1 MLTIV
6 VAKALQSTRDDRVKL
21 FLEDAM
27 SVMREQCSSFLYAKN
42 LRTIFK
48 KLSTQWYSED
58 TIMDNTQVSDEEQNS
73 EKDVFDF
80 DKYDHDVTHMDIVTR
95 PSLKR
100 KASTVSIKKD
110 LEPLLLS
117 IHSQEVEDED
127 FDMEFTL

>member
-1 MLTIV
+1 
-6 VAKALQSTRDDRVKL
+6 
-21 FLEDAM
+21 
-27 SVMREQCSSFLYAKN
+27 
-42 LRTIFK
+42 
-48 KLSTQWYSED
+48 
-58 TIMDNTQVSDEEQNS
+58 MDNTQVSDEEQNS

>member
-1 MLTIV
+1 LTIV
-6 VAKALQSTRDDRVKL
+6 VAKALQSTGDDRVKL

-80 DKYDHDVTHMDIVTR
+80 DKYDHDVTHMDIR
-95 PSLKR
+95 SPSLKR
-100 KASTVSIKKD
+100 KVSTVSIKKD
-110 LEPLLLS
+110 LKPSLLS